1 MKKSYTFVSKSFVS
15 LPRKT
20 IKDKK
25 INLNLN
31 VYRNQKWNLESE
43 CKKQYKQ
50 EMLKQ
55 LKACPK
61 FDGEVEVTFKMKRKL
76 NKNGSRS
83 KVECDK
89 HNVYTIIVKY
99 LYDAMTEVGIWK
111 DDNDDIIKTETL
123 LPTEYI
129 KGDNNIIE
137 ITFTEI

>member
-55 LKACPK
+55 LNH
-61 FDGEVEVTFKMKRKL
+61 G
-76 NKNGSRS
+76 
-83 KVECDK
+83 
-89 HNVYTIIVKY
+89 
-99 LYDAMTEVGIWK
+99 
-111 DDNDDIIKTETL
+111 
-123 LPTEYI
+123 
-129 KGDNNIIE
+129 
-137 ITFTEI
+137 

>member
-1 MKKSYTFVSKSFVS
+1 
-15 LPRKT
+15 
-20 IKDKK
+20 
-25 INLNLN
+25 
-31 VYRNQKWNLESE
+31 
-43 CKKQYKQ
+43 
-50 EMLKQ
+50 MLKQ